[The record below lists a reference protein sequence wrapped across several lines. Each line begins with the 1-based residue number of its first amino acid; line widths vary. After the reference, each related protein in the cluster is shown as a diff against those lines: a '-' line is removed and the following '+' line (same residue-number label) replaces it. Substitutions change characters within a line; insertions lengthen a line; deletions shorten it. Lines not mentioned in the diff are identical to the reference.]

1 MTAKPSSHDVEQSIL
16 STFGQVAESIGYS
29 QVHGKIIGILL
40 VNGRETSLQEIA
52 RRTGYS
58 VPMIS
63 LSLDLLDVLGV
74 VKKTKKPG
82 DRNIYA
88 KLSGDLLECLK
99 KAFVIRLEKS
109 ISESLAGFD
118 EIKKGGKASPE
129 ARRALEKLEKE
140 IRRLDRYVSLLA
152 KIRLP

>member
-1 MTAKPSSHDVEQSIL
+1 MTSDIENNIL

-29 QVHGKIIGILL
+29 QVHGKIIGVLL
-40 VNGRETSLQEIA
+40 VNGGEMSLQDIA
-52 RRTGYS
+52 KKTGYS

-74 VKKTKKPG
+74 VKKSKKAG

-99 KAFVIRLEKS
+99 KAFVIRLEKA
-109 ISESLAGFD
+109 IADSLAGFE
-118 EIKKGGKASPE
+118 EIKRSAKADRN
-129 ARRALEKLEKE
+129 AKAALDVLEKE
-140 IRRLDRYVSLLA
+140 IRRLERYVNMLSR
-152 KIRLP
+152 IRLP

>member
-1 MTAKPSSHDVEQSIL
+1 MVTDVEQKIL

-29 QVHGKIIGILL
+29 QVHGKIIGVLL
-40 VNGRETSLQEIA
+40 IKGDAVSLQEIA
-52 RRTGYS
+52 KRTGYS

-63 LSLDLLDVLGV
+63 LSLDLLDILGV
-74 VKKTKKPG
+74 VNKSKKPG

-99 KAFVIRLEKS
+99 KAFVIKLQKS
-109 ISESLAGFD
+109 IGESLKGFD
-118 EIKKGGKASPE
+118 ELKNKSSTNTEATKAL
-129 ARRALEKLEKE
+129 AILEKE
-140 IRRLDRYVSLLA
+140 IRRLERYVNLLS

>member
-1 MTAKPSSHDVEQSIL
+1 MSSKIEQNIL

-40 VNGRETSLQEIA
+40 VNGGEMSLQDIA
-52 RRTGYS
+52 KRTGYS

-74 VKKTKKPG
+74 VKKTKRSG
-82 DRNIYA
+82 DRNVYA
-88 KLSGDLLECLK
+88 RLSGDLLECLK

-109 ISESLAGFD
+109 INESLVGFD
-118 EIKKGGKASPE
+118 ELKLKAKHDQHS
-129 ARRALEKLEKE
+129 RKTIDVLEKE
-140 IRRLDRYVSLLA
+140 IRRLDRYVSLLS

>member
-1 MTAKPSSHDVEQSIL
+1 MGSDIERSIL

-29 QVHGKIIGILL
+29 QVHGKIIGVLL
-40 VNGRETSLQEIA
+40 VNNREMSLQGIA
-52 RRTGYS
+52 KKTGYS

-74 VKKTKKPG
+74 VKKTKMSG
-82 DRNIYA
+82 DRNVYA

-99 KAFVIRLEKS
+99 KAFVIRLEKT
-109 ISESLAGFD
+109 IHESLLSFEDIRKSKTSRD
-118 EIKKGGKASPE
+118 ERK
-129 ARRALEKLEKE
+129 ALEVLEKE
-140 IRRLDRYVSLLA
+140 IKRLERYVGLLS